1 MNLIQA
7 SLIQFLN
14 IIVYM
19 ILVRAVL
26 SWFVRDLKN
35 PLVKFLYDVTEPLLA
50 PFREIQHKLGI
61 NIGLDFSPILLF
73 LVIELLKNAVVM
85 YL

>member
-1 MNLIQA
+1 MGLLKA
-7 SLIQFLN
+7 SIVQFLN

-26 SWFVRDLKN
+26 SWFIKDLNNPVVR
-35 PLVKFLYDVTEPLLA
+35 FLFEVTEPLLA
-50 PFREIQHKLGI
+50 PFRELQHRIGI
-61 NIGLDFSPILLF
+61 TGGLDFSPILLF
-73 LVIELLKNAVVM
+73 LVIQMLQRAVLM

>member
-1 MNLIQA
+1 MGLIQA

-26 SWFVRDLKN
+26 SWFVKDLNN
-35 PLVKFLYDVTEPLLA
+35 PIVRFLFEVTDPLLN
-50 PFREIQHKLGI
+50 PFRIIQNKLGI
-61 NIGLDFSPILLF
+61 TGSIDFSPILLF
-73 LVIELLKNAVVM
+73 LVIEMLKNAILT

>member
-1 MNLIQA
+1 MNLIQL

-73 LVIELLKNAVVM
+73 LVIELLKNAVVK

>member
-1 MNLIQA
+1 MNLIQL

>member
-61 NIGLDFSPILLF
+61 DFGLDFSPILLF
-73 LVIELLKNAVVM
+73 LVIELLKNAVIM

>member
-1 MNLIQA
+1 MGLIQA

-26 SWFVRDLKN
+26 SWFVRDLNN
-35 PLVKFLYDVTEPLLA
+35 PVIRFLFEVTEPLLA
-50 PFREIQHKLGI
+50 PFREIQNKIGI
-61 NIGLDFSPILLF
+61 TGGIDFSPILLF
-73 LVIELLKNAVVM
+73 LVIEMLKNAIIR

>member
-1 MNLIQA
+1 MGLIQV

-26 SWFVRDLKN
+26 SWFVRDLNN
-35 PLVKFLYDVTEPLLA
+35 PIIRFLFEVTEPLLA
-50 PFREIQHKLGI
+50 PFRELQHKIGI
-61 NIGLDFSPILLF
+61 TGGIDFSPILLF
-73 LVIELLKNAVVM
+73 MVIEMLKNAIVRF
-85 YL
+85 L